1 MLEYARCSY
10 SNNIICMT
18 NSKKGVSLV
27 CVNKRFNSKLIHSY
41 IYLTKKPVNKRSVN
55 KSLCSRPSLN
65 HGLQSSVSQN
75 NKSYCIKQINYI
87 QRLMILIHCL
97 SYNKNIMIDYIL
109 FLILMDRKAIN
120 VNNTL
125 MNKLKLN
132 HIILIIIKYISMTVF
147 F

>member
-1 MLEYARCSY
+1 
-10 SNNIICMT
+10 
-18 NSKKGVSLV
+18 
-27 CVNKRFNSKLIHSY
+27 
-41 IYLTKKPVNKRSVN
+41 
-55 KSLCSRPSLN
+55 
-65 HGLQSSVSQN
+65 
-75 NKSYCIKQINYI
+75 
-87 QRLMILIHCL
+87 MILIHCL

-132 HIILIIIKYISMTVF
+132 HIILIIIKYISIIVF

>member
-1 MLEYARCSY
+1 M
-10 SNNIICMT
+10 
-18 NSKKGVSLV
+18 
-27 CVNKRFNSKLIHSY
+27 
-41 IYLTKKPVNKRSVN
+41 
-55 KSLCSRPSLN
+55 
-65 HGLQSSVSQN
+65 
-75 NKSYCIKQINYI
+75 

-109 FLILMDRKAIN
+109 FLILMGRKAIN

-132 HIILIIIKYISMTVF
+132 HIILIIIKYISITVF

>member
-1 MLEYARCSY
+1 M
-10 SNNIICMT
+10 
-18 NSKKGVSLV
+18 
-27 CVNKRFNSKLIHSY
+27 
-41 IYLTKKPVNKRSVN
+41 
-55 KSLCSRPSLN
+55 
-65 HGLQSSVSQN
+65 
-75 NKSYCIKQINYI
+75 

-132 HIILIIIKYISMTVF
+132 HIILIIIKYISIIVF